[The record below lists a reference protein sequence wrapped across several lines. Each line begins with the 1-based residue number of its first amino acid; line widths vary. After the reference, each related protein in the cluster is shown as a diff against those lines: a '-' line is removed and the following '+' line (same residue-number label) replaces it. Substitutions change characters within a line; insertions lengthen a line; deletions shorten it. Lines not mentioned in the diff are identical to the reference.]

1 MSLFHTEKGWFK
13 ILEIILGFLN
23 FPQILFLQRRQIG
36 SLADD
41 WTLIKFIIWGHRLF
55 IPDVKWVSRRVP
67 ALRARNPQPI
77 QPGKLQKSDT
87 SVFLQ
92 LSS

>member
-13 ILEIILGFLN
+13 ISEIILGILN

-55 IPDVKWVSRRVP
+55 IPDVNGFPGEFQLWGQEILNLSNQASYKKVTQVSFC
-67 ALRARNPQPI
+67 
-77 QPGKLQKSDT
+77 S
-87 SVFLQ
+87 
-92 LSS
+92 